1 MSEILCESGLHSH
14 LSVQNQ
20 EITRLLLF
28 NIGEATSPSGC
39 SIWRENVLRG
49 ERWAWWWILTQARWQ
64 QVHILTVVIGGW
76 WCKIW
81 YENLGIEGIH
91 RQTDFISGERW
102 SRNWATLELF
112 TNGQTGWW
120 SRQMM
125 NAWPSQ
131 QGRKGRACVV
141 FVLQDLVA
149 DGNWEGGKEDVS
161 GNVPFS
167 QLHLAQGCIWVAVVL
182 FFISLIQPIVISSQ
196 IT

>member
-1 MSEILCESGLHSH
+1 MSEILCESGLHSY

-28 NIGEATSPSGC
+28 NVGEATSPSGC

-49 ERWAWWWILTQARWQ
+49 ERWAWWWILTQARRWQ
-64 QVHILTVVIGGW
+64 QVPILTVVIGGW

-81 YENLGIEGIH
+81 YENLGIKGIH

-125 NAWPSQ
+125 NPWPSQ

-141 FVLQDLVA
+141 YVLQDLVA
-149 DGNWEGGKEDVS
+149 DGKWGRRERGCFWERT
-161 GNVPFS
+161 
-167 QLHLAQGCIWVAVVL
+167 I
-182 FFISLIQPIVISSQ
+182 
-196 IT
+196 